1 MLFCIFIRNKIIWN
15 STVNFSV
22 KLKLESLFSFS
33 LDYNVIR
40 SLFAFCHAWG
50 KRPLMYGFWGKTTE
64 ERLLMRREIDDKNY
78 KEVIFLRVNET
89 SAVFFRRSFELCL
102 SILPA
107 CFLAVDFLFFR
118 IESRRLYVFF
128 YAMPTVTFTLQL
140 SIMFLF
146 GISFQFV
153 FGAAYWLCTRTI
165 VTVCRL
171 GTCGTICHVV
181 SM

>member
-1 MLFCIFIRNKIIWN
+1 MASEERPLKKGFSCGARLMIRITKR
-15 STVNFSV
+15 
-22 KLKLESLFSFS
+22 SFS
-33 LDYNVIR
+33 CVSMKRARCFFGAVLNC
-40 SLFAFCHAWG
+40 ACPFCLH
-50 KRPLMYGFWGKTTE
+50 
-64 ERLLMRREIDDKNY
+64 
-78 KEVIFLRVNET
+78 V
-89 SAVFFRRSFELCL
+89 
-102 SILPA
+102 
-107 CFLAVDFLFFR
+107 LAVDFLFFR